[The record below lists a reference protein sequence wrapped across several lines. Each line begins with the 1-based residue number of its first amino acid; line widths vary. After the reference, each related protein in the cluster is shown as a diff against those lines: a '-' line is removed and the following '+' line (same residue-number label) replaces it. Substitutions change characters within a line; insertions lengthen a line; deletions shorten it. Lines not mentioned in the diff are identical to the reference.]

1 VNSWLGCI
9 RRIDALN
16 GWVGRWLAWLTLGM
30 VAACFLTVVLRYAF
44 NLGFIWLQELYVWQY
59 ALVFLAGA
67 GPTFLRGGHV
77 RVDVFY
83 ASMTARRKAAVD
95 LLGGAIFL
103 LPFLYVVGRESAAF
117 VAFSFAVNESSDQS
131 GGLPALWLLK
141 SGLLAFC
148 ALAGLQGA
156 ALMARAALILTG
168 RPGDR

>member
-1 VNSWLGCI
+1 MTFWLACI
-9 RRIDALN
+9 RRIDAVN
-16 GWVGRWLAWLTLGM
+16 GWVGRWLAWLTLGT

-44 NLGFIWLQELYVWQY
+44 NVGFIWLQELYVWQY
-59 ALVFLAGA
+59 AWVFLVGA

-83 ASMTARRKAAVD
+83 STMPARGKAAVD
-95 LLGGAIFL
+95 LFGGAIFL
-103 LPFLYVVGRESAAF
+103 LPFLFVVGRESWTF

-148 ALAGLQGA
+148 ALAGLQGL
-156 ALMARAALILTG
+156 ALMARSALLLTG
-168 RPGDR
+168 RSGTQ